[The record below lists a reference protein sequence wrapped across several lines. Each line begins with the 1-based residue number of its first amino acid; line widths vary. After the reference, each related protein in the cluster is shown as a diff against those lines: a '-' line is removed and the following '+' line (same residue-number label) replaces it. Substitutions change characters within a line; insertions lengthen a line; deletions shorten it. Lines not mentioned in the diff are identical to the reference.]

1 MQIAELDEKTRS
13 SEPVVL
19 VVDDETDMIE
29 LFKDVVQPAIRCK
42 MHLACSMTEA
52 RRILTRHSI
61 DLLVADVHLPDGSGT
76 ELLEELRLASP
87 SAGAI
92 FMTRHPTVDETL
104 FAFRHGVL
112 DYLPKPFSAE
122 QIQKQLRAALH
133 KQSILARNEKRLTRL
148 KTAVRE
154 LNKAR
159 HTVSQK
165 VDILCNDLV
174 QAYGEI
180 ASQFHE
186 VRLGESFRKTLE
198 SANDLEQMLCHTMD
212 WLLKEAGYSNIAIWL
227 AGEQNQFE
235 LGAYMKYTLPGEKR
249 RVEALKE
256 SMLHRTLREGC
267 IHLSDQE
274 YDQLLSPAD
283 RKLLPA
289 QTIVS
294 SACTYLGEAVAV
306 IMLFRDGKCPFRNE
320 DESMLKN
327 ISSIFATM
335 LATMIDSQKKPDTP
349 DELWDDPSDHSEEKF
364 KKPKNK
370 SESDADWWKRGESP
384 PF

>member
-29 LFKDVVQPAIRCK
+29 LFKDVVQPSIRCK
-42 MHLACSMTEA
+42 MHLAQSLAEA
-52 RRILTRHSI
+52 RRVLTRHSI
-61 DLLVADVHLPDGSGT
+61 DLMIADIHLPDGSGT

-87 SAGAI
+87 SAGMI
-92 FMTRHPTVDETL
+92 FMTRYPTVDETL
-104 FAFRHGVL
+104 FALRHGVL

-122 QIQKQLRAALH
+122 QVQKQVRAALH
-133 KQSILARNEKRLTRL
+133 KQSILYRNEKRLTRL
-148 KTAVRE
+148 KMAVRE

-180 ASQFHE
+180 ASQFHD
-186 VRLGESFRKTLE
+186 VRLGEGFRKTIE
-198 SANDLEQMLCHTMD
+198 SAHDLEQMLCHAMD

-227 AGEQNQFE
+227 AGEQGQFE
-235 LGAYMKYTLPGEKR
+235 LGAYMKYTLPGDKK
-249 RVEALKE
+249 RVEVLKE
-256 SMLHRTLREGC
+256 SMLQRTLREGFV
-267 IHLSDQE
+267 HLSDQE
-274 YDQLLSPAD
+274 YDQLLSSAD

-289 QTIVS
+289 QTIAS
-294 SACTYLGEAVAV
+294 SACTYLGEALAV
-306 IMLFRDGKCPFRNE
+306 IMLFRDGKCPFRDE
-320 DESMLKN
+320 DESMLKTV
-327 ISSIFATM
+327 SSIFATA
-335 LATMIDSQKKPDTP
+335 LATMIHPQKKSEAADDLWEESPD
-349 DELWDDPSDHSEEKF
+349 DSKEESN
-364 KKPKNK
+364 KPKSK
-370 SESDADWWKRGESP
+370 PEQDADWWKRGEPP

>member
-29 LFKDVVQPAIRCK
+29 LFKDLVQPAIRCK
-42 MHLACSMTEA
+42 MHLAGSIAEA

-61 DLLVADVHLPDGSGT
+61 DLMVADIHLPDGSGT

-87 SAGAI
+87 SAGAV
-92 FMTRHPTVDETL
+92 FMTRQPTVDQTL
-104 FAFRHGVL
+104 FALRHGVL

-180 ASQFHE
+180 ASQFHD
-186 VRLGESFRKTLE
+186 VRLGESFRKTVE
-198 SANDLEQMLCHTMD
+198 SAHDLEQMLCHTMD

-227 AGEQNQFE
+227 AGEQSQFE

-249 RVEALKE
+249 RVEVLKE
-256 SMLHRTLREGC
+256 SMLQRTLREGFV
-267 IHLSDQE
+267 HLGDQE
-274 YDQLLSPAD
+274 YNQLLSPAD

-289 QTIVS
+289 QTIAS
-294 SACTYLGEAVAV
+294 SACTYLGEALAV
-306 IMLFRDGKCPFRNE
+306 IMLFRDGKCPFRDE
-320 DESMLKN
+320 DESMLKT
-327 ISSIFATM
+327 ISSIFATT
-335 LATMIDSQKKPDTP
+335 LATIIHPQKKTDVPED
-349 DELWDDPSDHSEEKF
+349 LWDEPLNDSDEKF

-370 SESDADWWKRGESP
+370 PEQDADWWKRGEPP